1 MDIKTFLLICII
13 GCIVP
18 FVWSFVKDL
27 YKKVFG
33 TKEKNYS
40 PTVAQHPTQL
50 STREDTYPQAT
61 PIELIEFYERKQFDE
76 MRSFLQ
82 QIAYGLVGKDVPQ
95 QDKDD
100 FKAIM
105 TFFARRDPLYQEIIK
120 KAIVV
125 IAKEE
130 GILQSKIYP
139 YLGEYGQEAIRYV
152 LYFGH
157 ELGDVRRIKKGRSY
171 ELYTK

>member
-1 MDIKTFLLICII
+1 MEENTLLWIC
-13 GCIVP
+13 VVVFVSP
-18 FVWSFVKDL
+18 FVWSFGKDL
-27 YKKVFG
+27 YKKMLKVE
-33 TKEKNYS
+33 EKNYS
-40 PTVAQHPTQL
+40 NTEPKQYQVQIDA
-50 STREDTYPQAT
+50 YPQAT
-61 PIELIEFYERKQFDE
+61 PIELIEFYEQREFDE
-76 MRSFLQ
+76 MRNFLQ
-82 QIAYGLVGKDVPQ
+82 RIAYGMVDKNVPQ

-120 KAIVV
+120 RAIVV